1 MRALVVD
8 DDRKISSFVEKGL
21 REAGFA
27 VDTVANGPDALNLA
41 RTTPS
46 PGLLFSCVHNSSVD
60 LETPN

>member
-41 RTTPS
+41 RTTPYDVAVVAA
-46 PGLLFSCVHNSSVD
+46 VH
-60 LETPN
+60 P